1 MDIEMI
7 IFLDIAEKLDILPFS
22 VKKQTQVWDLPVI
35 IKIMNII
42 SFIVGIYQTCLEYY

>member
-1 MDIEMI
+1 MVV
-7 IFLDIAEKLDILPFS
+7 FLVIAEKTDILPFS

-42 SFIVGIYQTCLEYY
+42 SFMVGIYQTCLDYN